1 MKLSIPENILAIR
14 PYTPGKPIEELQRQY
29 GITDVVKLA
38 SNENPLGPSPMAIEA
53 IRRALVNIHRYPD
66 GSGYGL
72 AGKLADRLGVSPDN
86 IILGNGSDEII
97 GMLAHALLRPGDE
110 AILPSPSFLMYEIM
124 VRCTGAEPVCVPL
137 KDLAIDPVAMAQRF
151 SPRTKMVF
159 LTNPNNPSGTVLLK
173 KDFEK
178 FIRFVPEQVVV
189 VVDEAYIEFV
199 RDAHCASGMDFLHQ
213 ETPIACLRTFSKAY
227 GLAGLRIG
235 YGIMPEELVAILHRV
250 RQPFNVNSLAQA
262 AACSALDD
270 SGFLQKTLR
279 LVHEELDF
287 LYAALKSMGVRYFP
301 TQANFFLIDVARS
314 ADEVFEKLLEK
325 GVIVR
330 SMSSYGYPE
339 YIRLSIG
346 LHEENLRFLHA
357 FEGVLKKNVS

>member
-14 PYTPGKPIEELQRQY
+14 PYKPGKPIDELQRQY

-38 SNENPLGPSPMAIEA
+38 SNENPLGPSPMALEA
-53 IRRALVNIHRYPD
+53 IKNAMENIHRYPD
-66 GSGYGL
+66 GSGHDL
-72 AGKLADRLGVSPDN
+72 VGKLAGRLGVSPDN

-110 AILPSPSFLMYEIM
+110 AIIPSPSFLMYEIM
-124 VRCTGAEPVCVPL
+124 VRCTGAEPIGVPL
-137 KDLAIDPVAMAQRF
+137 KDLAVDPDAMVRRF
-151 SPRTKMVF
+151 SPQTRMVF
-159 LTNPNNPSGTVLLK
+159 LTNPNNPTGTILLK

-178 FIRFVPEQVVV
+178 FIRSVPEQVVV

-199 RDAHCASGMDFLHQ
+199 RDAQCAVGIDFLHQ
-213 ETPIACLRTFSKAY
+213 DRPIACLRTFSKAY

-235 YGIMPEELVAILHRV
+235 YGVMPEELVAILHRV

-262 AACSALDD
+262 AARCAIDD
-270 SGFLQKTLR
+270 NGFLQKTVR

-287 LYAALKSMGVRYFP
+287 LYAALQSMGVRYFS
-301 TQANFFLIDVARS
+301 TEANFFLIDVGRS

-325 GVIVR
+325 GLIVR

-346 LHEENLRFLHA
+346 LHEENLRFLRA
-357 FEGVLKKNVS
+357 LEGVLA